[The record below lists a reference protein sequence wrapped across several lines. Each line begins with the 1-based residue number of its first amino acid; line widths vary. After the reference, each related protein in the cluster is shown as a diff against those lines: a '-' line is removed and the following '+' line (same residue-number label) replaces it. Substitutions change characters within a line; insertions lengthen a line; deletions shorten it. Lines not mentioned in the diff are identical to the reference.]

1 MRAHSEHRWLFPTV
15 GRLFFVLI
23 LVSACATQAH
33 ALFPHHENAH
43 KEIEGLELDWRQAQL
58 SNNISEVDRLL
69 ADDYLGISAN
79 GTLET
84 KADELTRRRSGTLHI
99 TQLDLSDIKVR
110 IYGDTAVVTSKA
122 DLVGKNGDRD
132 ISGRFRYTRVY
143 SNRMGQWRIVSFE
156 ASRISPQPRIGRP
169 ALRQL
174 PETQSPDGW
183 PNKTSCSLRIRVRSE
198 RWKPGCILNSAVP
211 AGLILSQST
220 QD

>member
-15 GRLFFVLI
+15 GRLSLVFI
-23 LVSACATQAH
+23 LLCGFARPAH
-33 ALFPHHENAH
+33 AVFPHHENAH

-58 SNNISEVDRLL
+58 TNNIPEVERLL

-84 KADELTRRRSGTLHI
+84 KADELTRRRSGTLRI

-143 SNRMGQWRIVSFE
+143 SNRDGQWRIVSFE
-156 ASRISPQPRIGRP
+156 ASRISG
-169 ALRQL
+169 
-174 PETQSPDGW
+174 
-183 PNKTSCSLRIRVRSE
+183 NSE
-198 RWKPGCILNSAVP
+198 EDKK
-211 AGLILSQST
+211 
-220 QD
+220 

>member
-23 LVSACATQAH
+23 LLSACATQAH

-43 KEIEGLELDWRQAQL
+43 KEIEGLEADWRQAQL
-58 SNNISEVDRLL
+58 SNNLSEVDRLL

-84 KADELTRRRSGTLHI
+84 KADELTRRRSGSVHI

-122 DLVGKNGDRD
+122 DVVGKNGDRD

-143 SNRMGQWRIVSFE
+143 INRMGQWGIVIFE
-156 ASRISPQPRIGRP
+156 ASRISHNHESDDQH
-169 ALRQL
+169 
-174 PETQSPDGW
+174 
-183 PNKTSCSLRIRVRSE
+183 
-198 RWKPGCILNSAVP
+198 
-211 AGLILSQST
+211 
-220 QD
+220 

>member
-23 LVSACATQAH
+23 LLSACATRAH

-58 SNNISEVDRLL
+58 SNNVSEVDRLL

-84 KADELTRRRSGTLHI
+84 KADELTRRRSGSLHI

-156 ASRISPQPRIGRP
+156 ASRISHNHD
-169 ALRQL
+169 
-174 PETQSPDGW
+174 SDD
-183 PNKTSCSLRIRVRSE
+183 KH
-198 RWKPGCILNSAVP
+198 
-211 AGLILSQST
+211 
-220 QD
+220 

>member
-1 MRAHSEHRWLFPTV
+1 MRAHSEHRWLFRTV
-15 GRLFFVLI
+15 GRLFLVLI
-23 LVSACATQAH
+23 LGSGLTSR
-33 ALFPHHENAH
+33 ALAAVFPHHDNAH

-58 SNNISEVDRLL
+58 TNNISAVERLL

-84 KADELTRRRSGTLHI
+84 KADELTRRRSGSLHI

-143 SNRMGQWRIVSFE
+143 SNRDGQWRIVSFE
-156 ASRISPQPRIGRP
+156 ASRISNINEEG
-169 ALRQL
+169 
-174 PETQSPDGW
+174 
-183 PNKTSCSLRIRVRSE
+183 KH
-198 RWKPGCILNSAVP
+198 
-211 AGLILSQST
+211 
-220 QD
+220 

>member
-1 MRAHSEHRWLFPTV
+1 MRAHSEHRWLLPTV
-15 GRLFFVLI
+15 GRLSFVLI
-23 LVSACATQAH
+23 LLSACATQAH

-84 KADELTRRRSGTLHI
+84 KADELTRRRSGSLHI

-122 DLVGKNGDRD
+122 EVVGKNGDRD

-143 SNRMGQWRIVSFE
+143 SNRLGQWRIVSFE
-156 ASRISPQPRIGRP
+156 ASRISP
-169 ALRQL
+169 AHDV
-174 PETQSPDGW
+174 EE
-183 PNKTSCSLRIRVRSE
+183 KH
-198 RWKPGCILNSAVP
+198 
-211 AGLILSQST
+211 
-220 QD
+220 